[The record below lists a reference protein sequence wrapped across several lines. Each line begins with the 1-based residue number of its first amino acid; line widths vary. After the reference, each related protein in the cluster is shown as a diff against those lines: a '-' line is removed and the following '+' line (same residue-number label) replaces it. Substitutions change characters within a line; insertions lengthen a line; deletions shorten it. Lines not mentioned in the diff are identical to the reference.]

1 LERAFER
8 APYPDVFARYC
19 REGWV
24 DFGRFF
30 TVPTEVPLR
39 IVRYLPKV
47 QKIARKK
54 NFTQ

>member
-1 LERAFER
+1 MYSPGTVEKGGLIL
-8 APYPDVFARYC
+8 DV
-19 REGWV
+19 
-24 DFGRFF
+24 FF